1 MKKSALILL
10 MKRVEKK
17 ETSTKLCWLLLLTSS
32 MTASWCLLHD
42 LRSLFG
48 L

>member
-17 ETSTKLCWLLLLTSS
+17 ETSTKLCWLHSALTS
-32 MTASWCLLHD
+32 AA
-42 LRSLFG
+42 
-48 L
+48 